1 MAFLDN
7 SGDIILDAVLTDTG
21 RFRLAK
27 GDGTFRI
34 AKFAFGD
41 DEINYNLYDKNNA
54 SGSAY
59 YDLDILQSPVFE
71 AFTNNTSL
79 LKSKLISI
87 PRTNLLYLPIIKL
100 FDTTNKPSQTYSDA
114 TTSVFNT
121 YIVAVDSVTQGAG
134 NDSDSAYRFLST
146 GVAAPGDGADTTGT
160 GILGGFDPAAGA
172 NWIETHQGLDT
183 NEIPPT
189 FTIDSDLQET
199 QYIIEIDNRLGSI
212 VSERGNPTPVSFVD
226 DDNVASYFITLSTG
240 GGYVGTAIPTG
251 RGAATSPIAG
261 PRGTSLRFKIKASIE
276 LATSTFLFTK
286 LGSTF
291 NDGDTAQTSLF
302 YYIDT
307 IVRVTGAT
315 TGYRIDIPVRF
326 AKAKTT

>member
-79 LKSKLISI
+79 MKSKLISI

-100 FDTTNKPSQTYSDA
+100 FTSPNKPSNTYSDVD
-114 TTSVFNT
+114 TSVLNT
-121 YIVAVDSVTQGAG
+121 YIVAVDSLTQGAG
-134 NDSDSAYRFLST
+134 EDAGGANRFTDST
-146 GVAAPGDGADTTGT
+146 PHGAATPGT
-160 GILGGFDPAAGA
+160 GILGGFNPAASA

-212 VSERGNPTPVSFVD
+212 VSTAGNPTPVSFVD
-226 DDNVASYFITLSTG
+226 DDNIASYFITLSNGNGT
-240 GGYVGTAIPTG
+240 YVANITNT
-251 RGAATSPIAG
+251 TTNSP
-261 PRGTSLRFKIKASIE
+261 RSSSRSSSCGTSSTK
-276 LATSTFLFTK
+276 TSNRPDY
-286 LGSTF
+286 S
-291 NDGDTAQTSLF
+291 
-302 YYIDT
+302 
-307 IVRVTGAT
+307 
-315 TGYRIDIPVRF
+315 
-326 AKAKTT
+326 